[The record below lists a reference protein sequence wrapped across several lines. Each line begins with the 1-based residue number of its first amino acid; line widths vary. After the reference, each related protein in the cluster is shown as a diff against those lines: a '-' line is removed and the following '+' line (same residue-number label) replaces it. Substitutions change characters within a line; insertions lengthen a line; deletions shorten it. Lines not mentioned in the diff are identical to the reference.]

1 MPTHTPASVAKILHE
16 EYMKPYNLTGAK
28 LAALLRVDVADIEE
42 VLKDEALIDGDLA
55 LRLSRVFTTSPQFWL
70 NLQAER
76 QLFEASIDLNTR
88 LSLQLITPI
97 EKEVDSH
104 D

>member
-1 MPTHTPASVAKILHE
+1 MPFRTPASVAEILHE
-16 EYMKPYNLTGAK
+16 EYMKPYNLTGVK
-28 LAALLRVDVADIEE
+28 LAELLRVDVADIEE
-42 VLKDEALIDGDLA
+42 VLKDETLVDGDLA
-55 LRLSRVFTTSPQFWL
+55 LRLSRVFNTTPQFWL